1 MDPAQIA
8 QSGVDPVTGSPLSA
22 EVRKALFRR
31 ATVSGSLF
39 GRAGA
44 LVPVNRPDPS
54 ALVAPTPS
62 QPQTELVQIKTQVDA
77 INNNFEQLSTSL
89 TRIADLIQ
97 ADTDAQNQ
105 RITSE
110 QEAERKLVEQQIRIG
125 KESEIEKRIE
135 QKLISPVEKLTP
147 KVTSIFDRVGQALTY
162 LFVGWLT
169 NQTIEGLKAQ
179 SDGDY
184 EKVNQIKINV
194 LKNVGLA
201 IGSIAAMK
209 FGFGLVIRGIKGVA
223 ARILGLIGRGILAP
237 FQALRNIGR
246 GGSAA
251 ASATRAASSAA
262 PAARGSGALG
272 FAGKALTAA
281 GGIMDFASGEFW
293 DSALALGALK
303 APGPLK
309 GVFATVYGV
318 DAIAEMFGGNLVGKN
333 PNEPAA
339 QSTPNATQAA
349 PATPTATPSAT
360 PPAPTPTVQ
369 PQQTITGAPST
380 APPAPSPEIQT
391 STPVTPAIPS
401 QETTAPFQMNLDF
414 SKYFSQENTQTSE
427 DGRKGAQIDP
437 EQKASYGEINM
448 SSAVTEG
455 AFSEQKNDTPRISGQ
470 VTPATLSPTNLQSA
484 PKAQPQ
490 VGPLPEPK
498 PEVVAINAAQQ
509 QQVNQPP
516 SRNIKTDVP
525 LIKSS
530 NPDNFWV
537 LYSQVNYNV
546 VM

>member
-1 MDPAQIA
+1 MAEMDPAQIA

-44 LVPVNRPDPS
+44 LVPVNRPNPS

-97 ADTDAQNQ
+97 ADTNAQNQ

-110 QEAERKLVEQQIRIG
+110 QEAERKLVEQQVRIG
-125 KESEIEKRIE
+125 KETELEKRIE
-135 QKLISPVEKLTP
+135 KKLISPVEKLTP
-147 KVTSIFDRVGQALTY
+147 KVTSIFDRVKQALTY
-162 LFVGWLT
+162 LFLGWLT

-223 ARILGLIGRGILAP
+223 GRILGLIGRGILAP

-262 PAARGSGALG
+262 PAAARGSGALG

-309 GVFATVYGV
+309 GVFAAAYGI

-349 PATPTATPSAT
+349 PAPTATPSAT

-427 DGRKGAQIDP
+427 TRDGSKQDFSSPPLYGKIDVPLTGEEKKTDQAQVST
-437 EQKASYGEINM
+437 KVS
-448 SSAVTEG
+448 
-455 AFSEQKNDTPRISGQ
+455 
-470 VTPATLSPTNLQSA
+470 TPAVVQAQTQPT
-484 PKAQPQ
+484 PKTTPQ